1 MNAVGSW
8 ERSSL
13 AHLDESA
20 LSKPAQRF
28 PLSDSGLSGHNL
40 NAARAVCALWNNQ
53 KWMNQSPMPG
63 LSPISLKDTLKNVT
77 LRQIAQLTKVKPS
90 EATPDGF
97 PPMVIK
103 ALRKGIENGRPKVQ
117 SRCKSTY
124 WSQSQALP
132 LALEILKRELKIKE
146 KVSSGFTSS
155 PSHADGKNSDG
166 DTGSERRVR
175 RKLGVG
181 NQAGVFVL

>member
-1 MNAVGSW
+1 
-8 ERSSL
+8 
-13 AHLDESA
+13 
-20 LSKPAQRF
+20 
-28 PLSDSGLSGHNL
+28 
-40 NAARAVCALWNNQ
+40 
-53 KWMNQSPMPG
+53 MPG

-124 WSQSQALP
+124 WSQSQDIP
-132 LALEILKRELKIKE
+132 FALEILKRELKVKE
-146 KVSSGFTSS
+146 TASSGSTSS
-155 PSHADGKNSDG
+155 AFHEDRRNSVG
-166 DTGSERRVR
+166 DTGGGRRVR
-175 RKLGVG
+175 RKLGEG
-181 NQAGVFVL
+181 E